1 MEKTMDN
8 KVEKLTY
15 AKGTAKLQKEYNEL
29 ADILIPESGKA
40 ETNYGEILRC
50 ASIIYDFIV
59 KKPTEA
65 VSLAYEWNV
74 IESNEATIKKYMGDA
89 NDFDKFAAMFEN
101 LDPENASFP
110 TDGSMWTGDELAD
123 KVMDG
128 IVKCVKEN
136 YQTEIQKNK
145 EMAKESFTV
154 YRNLKK
160 ILLEEEDPETKLALR
175 AASVG
180 NSSIKK
186 ISADIENINKQM
198 EPLRKQ
204 REIELAHYK
213 KVKDNPT
220 LAPASVAKLKQIG
233 EKINPL
239 KLKKDQLLKQY
250 EEAVTAAERT
260 VGKKGL
266 DISADEEPVLYN
278 D

>member
-220 LAPASVAKLKQIG
+220 LAPASVAKLKQNG